1 MSEQLYSI
9 NASNFVLSTLLN
21 NTNILYNSA
30 YPLSK
35 EDFKPNLSHKI
46 IYITICQ
53 LADKGCSVIDAKELV
68 TYLEGGYEEQLN
80 ALKEDI
86 SDGNIIGYI
95 DTLKALDNNNSY
107 EYWYQ
112 EVRKRSLLRKYR
124 DNGFNISKFW
134 DEDKSEEKNIA
145 KLNNFTLKDIVG
157 YFDTIQ
163 TELRQN
169 FIIEENVRRIQA
181 GENYEEIK
189 EAFKS
194 TPYFGACMESP
205 YQTTLFRGWLKGQVI
220 MNSAPSGMGKAQPID
235 TIIPTPIGNRKL
247 GDIKVGDYVFD
258 RYGKPTKVLGV
269 YPQGVIDN
277 YKVIFKDGR
286 TTYCNNEHL
295 WNVLID
301 GHREKVMKTVD
312 TNYIISWLNNHTKNG
327 KRTSTIYIPSSN
339 AVEYPEKIF
348 KIDPYVFGSF
358 IGNGCCKEGELT
370 LSSSDNEQ
378 VQEVARLINA
388 KPIKRRK
395 DNYSWNFK
403 ILDGFD
409 KEVRIDNL
417 NMFNNYYHTKQFF
430 NGYED
435 NIMCYS
441 YEKSI
446 PNEYKYSSIKQRYNL
461 LQGLFDTDGSIS
473 YRDGR
478 YAVSYSTTSIKLK
491 DDILEIL
498 YSLGYSA
505 SVKED
510 KRTKYTNGICYTI
523 NVLVDNEEKSKFFR
537 ISRKKNIAIE
547 ASIYKN
553 KKIKSRHYDRLP
565 IVSVEKMPNPCEMV
579 CIYVDN
585 EEHLY
590 LTNDYIVTHNTV
602 RAVGELCKVCAT
614 ELWDNDKQAFVP
626 NLNRQG
632 SGLYI
637 NTEMDLD
644 LELTPCFLAYISN
657 VPRSDIM
664 DGVYK
669 NEEEEKR
676 VDKAIQILRDSQIF
690 LVDDPNFTLRS
701 IEDNIKFYKEQYN
714 VQYMVFDYL
723 QDNGVIGKEM
733 KSTNEIIAR
742 DTIILNM
749 ASRFKVFARQYDIG
763 IYTMSQLNGQ
773 EKTADIIDEACL
785 SGGRAVKNKL
795 DAGCIS
801 LQPRKKEMKF
811 TEGLLLHW
819 QSENQFGDFG
829 ENLIKP
835 NTVLHNYKV
844 RFGKYGVGIKIYQY
858 LDKSTGRCIDM
869 FCTDSYDNPINIDKT
884 IIGA

>member
-53 LADKGCSVIDAKELV
+53 LADKGCSVIDAKEFV

-124 DNGFNISKFW
+124 DSGFNISKFW
-134 DEDKSEEKNIA
+134 DEDKNEEKNIA

-189 EAFKS
+189 EAFKN

-235 TIIPTPIGNRKL
+235 TIIPTPNGNKKL

-269 YPQGVIDN
+269 YPQGIIDN
-277 YKVIFKDGR
+277 YKVTFKDGR

-301 GHREKVMKTVD
+301 GHREKVVKTVD
-312 TNYIISWLNNHTKNG
+312 TNYIISWLDSHTKNG
-327 KRTSTIYIPSSN
+327 KRTSTIYVPSSQ
-339 AVEYPEKIF
+339 AVDYSVKNF
-348 KIDPYVFGSF
+348 NIDPYVMGSF
-358 IGNGCCKEGELT
+358 LGDGCCKEKELT
-370 LSSSDNEQ
+370 LSSTDIEQ
-378 VQEVARLINA
+378 VNEIAHLIGA
-388 KPIKRRK
+388 EPIKRRQ
-395 DNYSWNFK
+395 DNCSWQFK
-403 ILDGFD
+403 IINGV
-409 KEVRIDNL
+409 EYRINNS
-417 NMFNNYYHTKQFF
+417 NMENQYYHTNQFF
-430 NGYED
+430 KGYE
-435 NIMCYS
+435 NNVICYA

-446 PNEYKYSSIKQRYNL
+446 PNEYKYGSIQQRYDL
-461 LQGLFDTDGSIS
+461 LQGLFDTDGSIVKS
-473 YRDGR
+473 NNR
-478 YAVSYSTTSIKLK
+478 YNVGYYTTSKTLAN
-491 DDILEIL
+491 DVAEVL

-505 SVKED
+505 SIIPNYHKE
-510 KRTKYTNGICYTI
+510 RICYHV
-523 NVLVDNEEKSKFFR
+523 NVLIDNNEKYKLFR
-537 ISRKKNIAIE
+537 LSRKKNIAIE
-547 ASIYKN
+547 AQSVSKT
-553 KKIKSRHYDRLP
+553 KLRHYDRIP
-565 IVSVEKMPNPCEMV
+565 IISVDKMPNPCEMV

-614 ELWDNDKQAFVP
+614 ELWDNDKKAFVP
-626 NLNRQG
+626 NLNRKG

-676 VDKAIQILRDSQIF
+676 VDRAIQILRDSQIF

-701 IEDNIKFYKEQYN
+701 IEDNIKFYKEQCDI
-714 VQYMVFDYL
+714 QYMVFDYL

-733 KSTNEIIAR
+733 KGTNEIIAR

-749 ASRFKVFARQYDIG
+749 ASHFKVFARQYDIG

-773 EKTADIIDEACL
+773 EKTAEIIDEAVL
-785 SGGRAVKNKL
+785 AGGRAVKNKL

-819 QSENQFGDFG
+819 QSENQCGDFG